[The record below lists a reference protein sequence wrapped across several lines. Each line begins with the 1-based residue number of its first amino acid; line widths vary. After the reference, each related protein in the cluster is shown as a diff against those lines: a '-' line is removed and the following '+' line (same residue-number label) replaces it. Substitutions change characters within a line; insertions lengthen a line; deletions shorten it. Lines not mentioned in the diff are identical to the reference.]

1 MSNPLSNARSVL
13 PISLRSP
20 PKPPTMPPSSRL
32 NQSRHWWG
40 QMGQSI
46 LWWFLSIGLF
56 IGLWEL
62 ITVLGWV
69 NTLILPPPHAFIA
82 EIANQEQFLAPKIGV
97 ERTGGNFVLLTAI
110 VATLKRVSIG
120 LILGFIAALGVGGLA
135 CYFNILG
142 KLTLPVITLLA
153 PIAPIAWIPFAIMAF
168 GIGDMAAIFVVFIG
182 IFFLLTLATV
192 NAIKGVNQLYINAAR
207 VLGASRRQV
216 MFRIILP
223 AIIPDL
229 FFILRINFFAA
240 WMAVLAAEMV
250 GVNTGL
256 GSIVMVGRQ
265 MFNAKLMFL
274 GMAVIGIVG
283 YLLDVGLRQLQNRML
298 WWKGSA
304 KI

>member
-1 MSNPLSNARSVL
+1 M
-13 PISLRSP
+13 
-20 PKPPTMPPSSRL
+20 
-32 NQSRHWWG
+32 
-40 QMGQSI
+40 
-46 LWWFLSIGLF
+46 
-56 IGLWEL
+56 
-62 ITVLGWV
+62 
-69 NTLILPPPHAFIA
+69 ILPPPHQFIA
-82 EIANQEQFLAPKIGV
+82 EISNQEQFLAPKIGV

-110 VATLKRVSIG
+110 VATLKRVFVG
-120 LILGFIAALGVGGLA
+120 LVLGFIAAITIGGLA
-135 CYFNILG
+135 CYFNLFG

-168 GIGDMAAIFVVFIG
+168 GIGDNAAIFVVFIG

-192 NAIKGVNQLYINAAR
+192 NAINNVNQLYINTAR

-216 MFRIILP
+216 MFRVILP

-256 GSIVMVGRQ
+256 GAIVMVGRQ

-274 GMAVIGIVG
+274 GMAVIGVVG
-283 YLLDVGLRQLQNRML
+283 YLLDAGFRQVQQHVL
-298 WWKGSA
+298 WWKGSSQ
-304 KI
+304 I

>member
-1 MSNPLSNARSVL
+1 MAKLTSPIPEKMQSKSSISRRKAGAKSARK
-13 PISLRSP
+13 RWW
-20 PKPPTMPPSSRL
+20 
-32 NQSRHWWG
+32 QSAATSA
-40 QMGQSI
+40 M
-46 LWWFLSIGLF
+46 WWFLSLAIF
-56 IGLWEL
+56 IGIWEL
-62 ITVLGWV
+62 LTALGWV
-69 NTLILPPPHAFIA
+69 NTLILPPPHQFIA
-82 EIANQEQFLAPKIGV
+82 EIGNQEQFLAPQIGV

-110 VATLKRVSIG
+110 VATLKRVISG
-120 LILGFIAALGVGGLA
+120 LILGFIAAITVGGLA
-135 CYFNILG
+135 CYFDLFG

-168 GIGDMAAIFVVFIG
+168 GIGDGAAIFVVFIG

-192 NAIKGVNQLYINAAR
+192 NAVNNVNQLYINTAR

-216 MFRIILP
+216 MFKVILP
-223 AIIPDL
+223 AVIPDL

-240 WMAVLAAEMV
+240 WMAVLAAEMG

-256 GSIVMVGRQ
+256 GAIVMVGRQ

-283 YLLDVGLRQLQNRML
+283 YLLDVGFRQLQNRVL

-304 KI
+304 QI

>member
-1 MSNPLSNARSVL
+1 MTTKMPPKTSSQVGTPSKRRNSQSARTRWAKNTAQSMMWWV
-13 PISLRSP
+13 ISLA
-20 PKPPTMPPSSRL
+20 
-32 NQSRHWWG
+32 
-40 QMGQSI
+40 
-46 LWWFLSIGLF
+46 LF
-56 IGLWEL
+56 IGIWEL
-62 ITVLGWV
+62 ITVLGWT
-69 NTLILPPPHAFIA
+69 NTIILPPPHEFFA
-82 EIANQEQFLAPKIGV
+82 EIANQDQFLAPRIGV

-110 VATLKRVSIG
+110 VATLKRVMIG
-120 LILGFIAALGVGGLA
+120 LVMGFVAALGVGGLA
-135 CYFNILG
+135 CYFDLFG

-168 GIGDMAAIFVVFIG
+168 GIGDNAAIFVVFVG

-192 NAIKGVNQLYINAAR
+192 NAIRNVNQLYINTAR

-216 MFRIILP
+216 MFKVILP

-256 GSIVMVGRQ
+256 GAIVMVGRQ

-274 GMAVIGIVG
+274 GMAVIGLVG
-283 YLLDVGLRQLQNRML
+283 YLLDVGFRQLQNRML
-298 WWKGSA
+298 WWKGASQL
-304 KI
+304 

>member
-1 MSNPLSNARSVL
+1 MRLDQSAVLAKTRPGLATPRKTRNRWWRSMAT
-13 PISLRSP
+13 SA
-20 PKPPTMPPSSRL
+20 
-32 NQSRHWWG
+32 
-40 QMGQSI
+40 
-46 LWWFLSIGLF
+46 LWWFLSLGIF
-56 IGLWEL
+56 IGVWEL
-62 ITVLGWV
+62 LTALGWV
-69 NTLILPPPHAFIA
+69 NTLILPPPHEFIA
-82 EIANQEQFLAPKIGV
+82 EIGNQEQFLAPQIGV

-110 VATLKRVSIG
+110 VATLKRVISG
-120 LILGFIAALGVGGLA
+120 LVLGFIAALGVGGLA
-135 CYFNILG
+135 CYFDLFG

-168 GIGDMAAIFVVFIG
+168 GIGDGAAIFVVFIG

-192 NAIKGVNQLYINAAR
+192 NAVNNVDQLYINTAR

-216 MFRIILP
+216 MFKVILP
-223 AIIPDL
+223 AVIPDL

-256 GSIVMVGRQ
+256 GAIVMVGRQ

-283 YLLDVGLRQLQNRML
+283 YLLDVGFRQLQQRVL
-298 WWKGSA
+298 WWKGSSQ
-304 KI
+304 I

>member
-1 MSNPLSNARSVL
+1 M
-13 PISLRSP
+13 
-20 PKPPTMPPSSRL
+20 
-32 NQSRHWWG
+32 
-40 QMGQSI
+40 
-46 LWWFLSIGLF
+46 WWFLSLGLF
-56 IGLWEL
+56 IGIWEL
-62 ITVLGWV
+62 LTALGFV

-82 EIANQEQFLAPKIGV
+82 EIANQEQFLAPQIGV
-97 ERTGGNFVLLTAI
+97 ERVGGNFVLLTAI
-110 VATLKRVSIG
+110 VATLKRVLAG
-120 LILGFIAALGVGGLA
+120 LVLGFIAAVGVGGLA
-135 CYFNILG
+135 CYFDLFG

-168 GIGDMAAIFVVFIG
+168 GIGDGAAIFVVFIG

-192 NAIKGVNQLYINAAR
+192 NAVNNVSQLYINTAR

-216 MFRIILP
+216 MFKVILP
-223 AIIPDL
+223 AVIPDL

-256 GSIVMVGRQ
+256 GAIVMVGRQ

-283 YLLDVGLRQLQNRML
+283 YLLDVGFRQLQQRML

-304 KI
+304 QI

>member
-1 MSNPLSNARSVL
+1 MQWGKTAAQSLMWWCLSLA
-13 PISLRSP
+13 I
-20 PKPPTMPPSSRL
+20 
-32 NQSRHWWG
+32 
-40 QMGQSI
+40 
-46 LWWFLSIGLF
+46 F
-56 IGLWEL
+56 IGIWEL
-62 ITVLGWV
+62 ISALELV
-69 NTLILPPPHAFIA
+69 NPIILPPPHAFIA
-82 EIANQEQFLAPKIGV
+82 EIRNQDQFLAPRIGV
-97 ERTGGNFVLLTAI
+97 ARTGGNFVLLTAV
-110 VATLKRVSIG
+110 VATLKRVMAG
-120 LILGFIAALGVGGLA
+120 LVLGFIAAIGVGGLA
-135 CYFNILG
+135 CYFDLFG

-168 GIGDMAAIFVVFIG
+168 GIGDGAAVFVVFIG

-192 NAIKGVNQLYINAAR
+192 NAINNVDQLYINTAR

-256 GSIVMVGRQ
+256 GAIVMVGRQ

-274 GMAVIGIVG
+274 GMAVIGVVG
-283 YLLDVGLRQLQNRML
+283 YLLDVAFRQAQKRVL
-298 WWKGSA
+298 WWKSSSQL
-304 KI
+304 

>member
-1 MSNPLSNARSVL
+1 MSELDSSTLKKMQLKSSISPAHRTSGSRGRWWQRVGTSVMWWCLSL
-13 PISLRSP
+13 
-20 PKPPTMPPSSRL
+20 
-32 NQSRHWWG
+32 
-40 QMGQSI
+40 
-46 LWWFLSIGLF
+46 GLF
-56 IGLWEL
+56 IGIWEL
-62 ITVLGWV
+62 VTALGWV
-69 NTLILPPPHAFIA
+69 NTLILPPPHEFIA
-82 EIANQEQFLAPKIGV
+82 EIGNQEQFLAPRIGV

-110 VATLKRVSIG
+110 VATLKRVVAG
-120 LILGFIAALGVGGLA
+120 LVLGFIAAIGVGGLA
-135 CYFNILG
+135 CYFKIFG

-168 GIGDMAAIFVVFIG
+168 GIGDSAAIFVVFIG

-192 NAIKGVNQLYINAAR
+192 NAINNVNQLYINTAR

-216 MFRIILP
+216 MFKVILP
-223 AIIPDL
+223 AVIPDL

-256 GSIVMVGRQ
+256 GAIVMVGRQ

-274 GMAVIGIVG
+274 GMAVIGVVG
-283 YLLDVGLRQLQNRML
+283 YLLDVGFRQVQQRVL

-304 KI
+304 QI